1 MIECDKKSDV
11 TICDVT
17 KGDVTS
23 NAPKPYT
30 TPMISIAGA
39 GKTFHSGRGTTVALT
54 PVDLTIVDGEFVSL
68 IGPSGCGKSTLLN
81 MMAGIIPVSG
91 GSISHDGRSVA
102 GPNTATGYMTQ
113 QDSLLPWRTAAQNI
127 ALPLTIRGV
136 AQSEINL
143 RVEEMLALVGLKNFG
158 AHYPAELSGGMRK
171 RVALAQCLAYK
182 PGTLLLDE
190 PFGALDAQ
198 LKLLMQAELMRIW
211 ETDRKTIVFV
221 THDLA
226 EAITLSDRVVVF
238 SSRPGRIKEVRAI
251 HLPRPRDPLKIQ
263 FDPEY
268 RELHQSLWDALAP
281 EIELARDEALA

>member
-1 MIECDKKSDV
+1 MINI
-11 TICDVT
+11 T
-17 KGDVTS
+17 
-23 NAPKPYT
+23 
-30 TPMISIAGA
+30 GA
-39 GKTFHSGRGTTVALT
+39 GKTFYSRRGATVALT
-54 PVDLTIVDGEFVSL
+54 PVDLAIAEGEFVSL

-81 MMAGIIPVSG
+81 MIAGIIPVSG
-91 GSISHDGRSVA
+91 GGIVHDGDPVS

-127 ALPLTIRGV
+127 ALPLIIRGV
-136 AQSEINL
+136 AQSAIDL

-171 RVALAQCLAYK
+171 RVALAQCLAYN

-198 LKLLMQAELMRIW
+198 LKLLMQAELLRIW
-211 ETDRKTIVFV
+211 EADRKTIVFV

-238 SSRPGRIKEVRAI
+238 SSRPGRIKDVRTI
-251 HLPRPRDPLKIQ
+251 ELPRPRDPLKIQ
-263 FDPEY
+263 FDPQY

-281 EIELARDEALA
+281 EIELARDEAMA